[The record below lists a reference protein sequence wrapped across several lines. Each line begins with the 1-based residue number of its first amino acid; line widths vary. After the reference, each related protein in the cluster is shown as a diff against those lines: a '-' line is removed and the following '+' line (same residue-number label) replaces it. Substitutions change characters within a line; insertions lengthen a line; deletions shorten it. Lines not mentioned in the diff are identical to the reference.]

1 MDEIKRCLV
10 TGGAGFIGSHI
21 VDQLLGAGH
30 HVTVV
35 DDLSSGKKENLP
47 ENAVLYEQ
55 DICHDLNEIF
65 EKERPQVVFHEAA
78 QVSVSVSVREPE
90 LDAQLNIMG
99 SINVL
104 EHCRRHGV
112 QKVIYAASG
121 AAYGEPESLPLRED
135 GPAHPISPYGISKFT
150 VEQYLYGYQRQFGI
164 QFAALRYANVYG
176 PRQDPH
182 GEAGVMAIFCERML
196 KNEQCVIF
204 GDGEQ
209 TRDFVYVEDVARANL
224 AVMNASID
232 ASVHPIFNVSTQV
245 QTDVNT
251 IYDLVAKHTGCL
263 MPKQYAGERPGDVR
277 DSCLA
282 NEKIREHAGWAPEID
297 PDEGIRRTVA
307 YFRQKRQKTV

>member
-1 MDEIKRCLV
+1 MNNIKRCLV

-21 VDQLLGAGH
+21 VDHLLAAGH
-30 HVTVV
+30 HVAVV

-47 ENAVLYEQ
+47 EQAVLYEQ
-55 DICHDLNEIF
+55 DICHDLCEVF
-65 EKERPQVVFHEAA
+65 DKERPQVVFHEAA

-90 LDAQLNIMG
+90 LDAQLNILG
-99 SINVL
+99 SINLL
-104 EHCRRHGV
+104 EHCRKYGV

-150 VEQYLYGYQRQFGI
+150 VEKYLYGYWRQFGLS
-164 QFAALRYANVYG
+164 FAALRYANVYG

-196 KNEQCVIF
+196 KNEPCIIF
-204 GDGEQ
+204 GDGKQ

-232 ASVHPIFNVSTQV
+232 PSVLPIFNVSTQV
-245 QTDVNT
+245 QTEINT
-251 IYDLVAKHTGCL
+251 IYDLVAKHTGCSL
-263 MPKQYAGERPGDVR
+263 PKRHADERPGDVR
-277 DSCLA
+277 DSCLS
-282 NEKIREHAGWAPEID
+282 NEKIRNHAGWTPQID
-297 PDEGIRRTVA
+297 PDEGIRLTAA
-307 YFRQKRQKTV
+307 YFRQKR